1 MVYSSALLTVFL
13 AVCSKGSSVPATL
26 LTVYG
31 HLPGPH
37 QVYLVAH
44 HDDGLGV
51 EVSTLPEALQQ
62 LLGLPGKVRIGKV

>member
-1 MVYSSALLTVFL
+1 MLLKVFL
-13 AVCSKGSSVPATL
+13 AVCSIGSSVPATL

-31 HLPGPH
+31 DLPGPD

-51 EVSTLPEALQQ
+51 EVPTLPEALQQ
-62 LLGLPGKVRIGKV
+62 LLGLPGKVRIGKG